1 MSNKSRFWMVLVIF
15 ALGSILYDGGNNPQ
29 ERRRE
34 KERRRRRREELLH
47 GATVTCYDRKE
58 ESYSGVDT
66 LTIF

>member
-1 MSNKSRFWMVLVIF
+1 MDSVIF
-15 ALGSILYDGGNNPQ
+15 TPGSIMYDGGNNPQ
-29 ERRRE
+29 ERRRK
-34 KERRRRRREELLH
+34 KERRRRREELLH